1 MIQRIQSVY
10 LLIISILG
18 VCLWFFPIASIT
30 HDIHVYNITTWG
42 IQLTESNQTIYQF
55 IPYLF
60 LVLLLPII
68 SFSSIFI
75 YKKRILQMRLN
86 VIAMIL
92 MIFLYGIIYF
102 YIDFATTIISKN
114 SIIDYKLP
122 IIIPVIN
129 LILCYLAI
137 RAIGKD
143 EALIRSLS
151 RIR

>member
-30 HDIHVYNITTWG
+30 HDTHVYNITTWG

-92 MIFLYGIIYF
+92 MIFLYGVIYF

-137 RAIGKD
+137 RSIGKD